1 MYCQFHLKHLNYC
14 FRVRFGLPMNHFIT
28 LNREVGGLLNRQ
40 DKGDQE
46 VTEHERE
53 IERELSMMAILK
65 P

>member
-1 MYCQFHLKHLNYC
+1 
-14 FRVRFGLPMNHFIT
+14 MNHFIT
-28 LNREVGGLLNRQ
+28 LNREVDGLLNRQ

>member
-1 MYCQFHLKHLNYC
+1 M
-14 FRVRFGLPMNHFIT
+14 RFGLPMNHFIT
-28 LNREVGGLLNRQ
+28 LNREVDGLLNRQ